1 MKRLEVLMP
10 PAGPDPEPPPSPAV
24 VSLPALEAEDPD
36 PDLLFFF
43 PEEREP
49 FDGGDLPAFCSVSIL
64 QDGEERTGEVGST
77 IFSTS
82 VTLGL
87 SASGGRGID
96 LPTNSQG

>member
-1 MKRLEVLMP
+1 MP

-36 PDLLFFF
+36 LLFFF

-49 FDGGDLPAFCSVSIL
+49 LGVGDLPAICSVSML
-64 QDGEERTGEVGST
+64 KDGEERTGEVGST

>member
-1 MKRLEVLMP
+1 M
-10 PAGPDPEPPPSPAV
+10 
-24 VSLPALEAEDPD
+24 EAEDPD
-36 PDLLFFF
+36 LLFLL

-49 FDGGDLPAFCSVSIL
+49 LGGGDLLEFCSVSIL
-64 QDGEERTGEVGST
+64 EVGEERTGEVGKT

-87 SASGGRGID
+87 SASGGRGMD